1 MLRKVDSSNE
11 KIAQN
16 WFEGAISLDDA
27 LLQVTPVNVNNS
39 WPLVGKKASES
50 LSSMGH
56 TDLMELDKEGV
67 TALLTLSRTLN
78 TAKRNRKS
86 ILKDYLKKKK
96 KSELQELCRERDLDD
111 NGLLEKLRER
121 LLEGK

>member
-1 MLRKVDSSNE
+1 
-11 KIAQN
+11 
-16 WFEGAISLDDA
+16 
-27 LLQVTPVNVNNS
+27 
-39 WPLVGKKASES
+39 
-50 LSSMGH
+50 MGH

-86 ILKDYLKKKK
+86 ILIDYLKKKK